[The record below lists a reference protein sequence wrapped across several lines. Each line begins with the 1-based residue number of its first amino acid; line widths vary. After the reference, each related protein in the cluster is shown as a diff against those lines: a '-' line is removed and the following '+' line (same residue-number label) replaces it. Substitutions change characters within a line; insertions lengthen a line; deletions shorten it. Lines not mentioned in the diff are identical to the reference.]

1 MATQILEVAVERM
14 PLIAATGAIFLL
26 VFLVQL
32 FFSKASLSH
41 IPLAGATLGDAEKRR
56 KVYLAGA
63 KNIYKEGYKK
73 FKNSA
78 FRITS
83 THSDAVVVS
92 PAFLPELKNLPD
104 DVLSMAEAVAEQLE
118 AKYTKI
124 DTDEP
129 IVAHIVKSSL
139 TPGLVRLNYF
149 IADEVDRTLRT
160 ELPPCKDWTEVNIN
174 SKLLRI
180 VAIVSGRVFLGP
192 ELCHD
197 EAYINAAINYTIDV
211 MLALRA
217 VQGLTPW
224 QRWLKGS
231 SLPEVMNLDKHE
243 EEATRF
249 LRPVIA
255 ARRQAEKDEP
265 GYQKPDDML
274 QWLMDAQGLGERE
287 ERQLAKLQLTV
298 SFAAIHTTTLTATN
312 AFYNIAAHPELV
324 PELRQEIQTVLG
336 EHGNRFTSPALQKMK
351 KLDSFLKETLRLH
364 PNAMVSFRRKVLKPI
379 TLSSGQKI
387 PAGVILEV
395 PHYAVSHDEETF
407 PEPEK
412 FDGLRFYRMR
422 ERSETFNSK
431 LGGGSKSTSS
441 VESAAHNQF
450 VSVSPNSLT
459 FGYGRHA
466 CPGRFF
472 AANEIKMIV
481 ARALLTYDIRNA
493 GESAERYPNI
503 EVSNMC
509 FPDPTK
515 TLLFKAI

>member
-1 MATQILEVAVERM
+1 M
-14 PLIAATGAIFLL
+14 
-26 VFLVQL
+26 
-32 FFSKASLSH
+32 KSLQS
-41 IPLAGATLGDAEKRR
+41 
-56 KVYLAGA
+56 
-63 KNIYKEGYKK
+63 N
-73 FKNSA
+73 NS
-78 FRITS
+78 
-83 THSDAVVVS
+83 
-92 PAFLPELKNLPD
+92 
-104 DVLSMAEAVAEQLE
+104 
-118 AKYTKI
+118 
-124 DTDEP
+124 
-129 IVAHIVKSSL
+129 
-139 TPGLVRLNYF
+139 LVRLNYF

-312 AFYNIAAHPELV
+312 A
-324 PELRQEIQTVLG
+324 
-336 EHGNRFTSPALQKMK
+336 
-351 KLDSFLKETLRLH
+351 
-364 PNAMVSFRRKVLKPI
+364 
-379 TLSSGQKI
+379 
-387 PAGVILEV
+387 
-395 PHYAVSHDEETF
+395 
-407 PEPEK
+407 
-412 FDGLRFYRMR
+412 
-422 ERSETFNSK
+422 
-431 LGGGSKSTSS
+431 
-441 VESAAHNQF
+441 
-450 VSVSPNSLT
+450 
-459 FGYGRHA
+459 
-466 CPGRFF
+466 
-472 AANEIKMIV
+472 
-481 ARALLTYDIRNA
+481 
-493 GESAERYPNI
+493 
-503 EVSNMC
+503 
-509 FPDPTK
+509 
-515 TLLFKAI
+515 